1 MRGGKAPAQDA
12 QIFGV
17 FLRIPASVLDAL
29 LQFVVAGIYFEPRSS
44 QTKSHDDRYR
54 VIWLPARSHDEAMH
68 TCRTKVHALGLV
80 RMKKKYGLRVL
91 AEHEEQTFRQ
101 IKPDVTW
108 VNAKVQRIFQLF
120 PLPHGLQRAGVIKLL
135 KDLDWAVKP
144 LQPGKGSAE
153 AMSWQVGAATAPPA
167 DVITGFGK
175 EILITEISRESKP
188 PPQPRLVASSKTQQH
203 MRAEASSSTSA
214 PSYAAAAT
222 DPWTLPGKDPWKTY
236 TGPKAANAGKSH
248 LQEVTGS
255 LKDELSAAMQQKFE
269 ELKSASMDT
278 DGLDQHQQQNLQ
290 RFEKIE
296 TSLGEMQ
303 AQQLKFSGWFS
314 SLGQQVQATEASI
327 QGIQYTLSTHQS
339 DLQGLH
345 QEIKSV
351 SDQVGQAVHTA
362 LQTHKAEVSHDLD
375 SRFDR
380 LEALFSNKKQ
390 RSE

>member
-1 MRGGKAPAQDA
+1 MRAN
-12 QIFGV
+12 
-17 FLRIPASVLDAL
+17 RHRSLDL
-29 LQFVVAGIYFEPRSS
+29 WHLPR
-44 QTKSHDDRYR
+44 HNR
-54 VIWLPARSHDEAMH
+54 
-68 TCRTKVHALGLV
+68 
-80 RMKKKYGLRVL
+80 
-91 AEHEEQTFRQ
+91 
-101 IKPDVTW
+101 
-108 VNAKVQRIFQLF
+108 
-120 PLPHGLQRAGVIKLL
+120 
-135 KDLDWAVKP
+135 
-144 LQPGKGSAE
+144 
-153 AMSWQVGAATAPPA
+153 
-167 DVITGFGK
+167 
-175 EILITEISRESKP
+175 
-188 PPQPRLVASSKTQQH
+188 H

-278 DGLDQHQQQNLQ
+278 DGLDQHQQQNLP

-345 QEIKSV
+345 QETKSA
-351 SDQVGQAVHTA
+351 SDQVGQAVHNA